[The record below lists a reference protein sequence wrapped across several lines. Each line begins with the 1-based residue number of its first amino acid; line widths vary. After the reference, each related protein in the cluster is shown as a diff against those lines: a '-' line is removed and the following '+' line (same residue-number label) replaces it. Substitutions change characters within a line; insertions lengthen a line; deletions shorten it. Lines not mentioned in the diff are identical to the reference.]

1 MNVVVHRGIVE
12 NFNLKALNLKRVVG
26 DLFKNM
32 YLNPPVDFPI
42 MRDLNSN

>member
-12 NFNLKALNLKRVVG
+12 GVIVG

-32 YLNPPVDFPI
+32 YLNPPVDFPV